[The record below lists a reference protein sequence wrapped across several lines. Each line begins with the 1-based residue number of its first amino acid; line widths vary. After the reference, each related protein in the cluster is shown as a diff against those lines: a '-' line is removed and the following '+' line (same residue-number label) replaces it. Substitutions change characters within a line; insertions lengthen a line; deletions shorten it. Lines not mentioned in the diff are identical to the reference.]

1 VKLTQVPASID
12 EQKRLQALRD
22 LEVLDSGPELEFD
35 ALVKAAA
42 LVCGTPISLIS
53 LVEENRQ
60 WFKANVG
67 LPGVTETSRDVSFC
81 AHAMQQ
87 GALMEVEDATKDRR
101 FSANPLVN
109 GDPGIRFYAGVPLAL
124 TNGQN
129 VGSLCVID
137 REPRKLTQHQRD
149 VLSHLGYAAA
159 RALEARIAVQSEKEL
174 RLVESRAA
182 SILKSSPDA
191 IVTMGLDGQIQ
202 HYNDAAE
209 RLFACTADDLIG
221 QSIYRFVPALLD
233 DQRMV
238 DVTAWLAKETGKSFE
253 TTGLRWDGASFP
265 ISIAF
270 GQVVSGFGTFLG
282 MTAIIRDIRD
292 LVNARATAIE
302 NEERV
307 RRLYE
312 TTPAMMHSIDATGR
326 LLSVSDRWLEV
337 LGYRREDVIGRFSS
351 EFLTEESRV
360 KARTVLPEFFRTGH
374 CEQVEY
380 QLVSSRGEIIDV
392 LLSATLERDPEGK
405 PIRTMAIIEDV
416 TLRRLAERRL
426 AEEKQRLAN
435 IIEGTQAGTWEW
447 NVQTGETRFNERW
460 AEIIG
465 YTLSELQPVS
475 IDTWMRHAHPDDLYS
490 SGEYLHEHFDGK
502 SDAYDFEAR
511 MRHREGH
518 WVWVHDRGKV
528 ITWTPDGKPEWMFG
542 THQDITLRKIQEDT
556 LRKSQIFLDRTGR
569 VAGVGGWE
577 VDLQTGDIVW
587 SEETCRIHG
596 VEPGY
601 VPTMDEAIA
610 YYAPE
615 ARPIIQNAVENSM
628 ATGEGWDLELPFIK
642 ASGERIWVR
651 AVGAVEFEGDKPI
664 HISGA
669 LQDISERV
677 EQRIAV
683 ERLNDQMAAAT
694 DNGRIGIWDAD
705 LRSGRT
711 YYSDMWCELLG
722 YSREEFGDAIDNWLK
737 LVHPDDRERAKAADR
752 DHIAGEA
759 AYFEE
764 EFRMRR
770 KDGSWVWILDRGRV
784 VARNDDGSPVRM
796 IGTHIDIT
804 RQKAEE
810 EERRLLAER
819 MSIATDSGGIGIWD
833 YDLVKNVVTWDPWMY
848 RLFGLPER
856 NGERVPDLWR
866 RHIHKDDYE
875 RIEQAVSSAI
885 RESRALNEE
894 YRIIRPDHSTHYIRI
909 SAKIISDDAGQPL
922 RLIGAAWDV
931 SAQRK
936 LALEL
941 ADQHELMRVTL
952 HSIGD
957 AVMTTDALGIVQW
970 LNPVAERMTSWSA
983 AEASGQP
990 SGVVFN
996 IINEETRQRAPDP
1009 ITACLQTLD
1018 IVGLDENTM
1027 LIARDGREFSVEDS
1041 AAPIRNSEGNVLG
1054 AVLVFHDVSEQR
1066 RLSREMR
1073 HRASHDPLT
1082 GLINRAEF
1090 DRRLQTVFKK
1100 SRFDGSSNVLL
1111 YIDLDQFKIVNDSC
1125 GHAVGDDLLKQVS
1138 KLLADT
1144 IRSGDSLAR
1153 LGGDEFGVILES
1165 CTAENATHIAQA
1177 ICDRMRDFRFVQDDK
1192 RFRVGTSIGLVPID
1206 ATMQSLAS
1214 ILQAADNACYAAK
1227 EGGRNRVHV
1236 WVDTDQAMA
1245 ARSGEMRWAS
1255 RIERALD
1262 DDQFVLFAQNI
1273 RPISG
1278 KLAGRHVELLI
1289 RMKDEDGSLIS
1300 PSAFLPSAERFNLA
1314 TRVDQWVLT
1323 NAIEWIAS
1331 LPEATETE
1339 TISIN
1344 LSGHSVGDRSF
1355 HRQAMEVLDEAG
1367 EAVCRR
1373 LCFEI
1378 TETAAITNLADATTF
1393 IDQVRSRGVRV
1404 ALDDFGAGASSF
1416 GYLKRFPVDYLK
1428 IDGQFIRELTDDPL
1442 NDVTVRCFVDV
1453 ARVLGIKTVAEY
1465 VESAEILSKLAS
1477 IGVDYA
1483 QGFHIHK
1490 PEAI

>member
-1 VKLTQVPASID
+1 ME

-22 LEVLDSGPELEFD
+22 LQVLDTRPEPEFD

-67 LPGVTETSRDVSFC
+67 LPSVTETPRDVSFC

-87 GALMEVEDATKDRR
+87 GALMEVEDATKDQR

-124 TNGQN
+124 TNGQY

-137 REPRKLTQHQRD
+137 REPRTLTQHQRD
-149 VLSHLGYAAA
+149 VLNHLGYAAA
-159 RALEARIAVQSEKEL
+159 RALEARVAVQSEKEL
-174 RLVESRAA
+174 RLVEARAA
-182 SILKSSPDA
+182 AILKSSPDA
-191 IVTMGLDGQIQ
+191 VVTMGLDGRIQ
-202 HYNDAAE
+202 HCNDAAE

-221 QSIYRFVPALLD
+221 QSIERILPAVLEDKRLL
-233 DQRMV
+233 
-238 DVTAWLAKETGKSFE
+238 DVTAWLEKGTGKLVESS
-253 TTGLRWDGASFP
+253 GLRSDGTSFP
-265 ISIAF
+265 VSISF
-270 GQVVSGFGTFLG
+270 GQVVSGLGSFLG
-282 MTAIIRDIRD
+282 MTAIIRDISD
-292 LVNARATAIE
+292 LVNARASAFE
-302 NEERV
+302 NQERV

-312 TTPAMMHSIDATGR
+312 TTPAIMHSIDASGR
-326 LLSVSDRWLEV
+326 LLTVSDRWLEV
-337 LGYRREDVIGRFSS
+337 LGYHREEVIGRFSS
-351 EFLTEESRV
+351 EFLTEASRL
-360 KARTVLPEFFRTGH
+360 KARAVLPEFFRTGH
-374 CEQVEY
+374 CELVEY

-392 LLSATLERDPEGK
+392 LLSATLERDSEGR
-405 PIRTMAIIEDV
+405 PVRTMAIMEDV

-426 AEEKQRLAN
+426 AEEKRRLGY

-465 YTLSELQPVS
+465 YTLSEMQPVS
-475 IDTWMRHAHPDDLYS
+475 IDTWMKHAHPDDLQS
-490 SGEYLHEHFDGK
+490 SGEALHAHFDGK

-511 MRHREGH
+511 MRHKDGH

-528 ITWTPDGKPEWMFG
+528 ITRTPDGKPEWMFG
-542 THQDITLRKIQEDT
+542 THQDITLRKIQEDA
-556 LRKSQIFLDRTGR
+556 LRKSRIFLERTGK

-577 VDLQTGDIVW
+577 VDLATGDIIW
-587 SEETCRIHG
+587 SDETCQIHG

-601 VPTMDEAIA
+601 RPTMDEAIA

-615 ARPIIQNAVENSM
+615 ARPIIQNAVEKGM

-651 AVGAVEFEGDKPI
+651 AVGAVEFDGEKPVR
-664 HISGA
+664 ISGA
-669 LQDISERV
+669 FQDISERI
-677 EQRIAV
+677 EQRARL
-683 ERLNDQMAAAT
+683 ERLNEQMAAAT
-694 DNGRIGIWDAD
+694 ENGGIGIWDAD
-705 LRSGRT
+705 LRTGRT
-711 YYSDMWCELLG
+711 YYSDIWCELLG
-722 YSREEFGDAIDNWLK
+722 YSREEFGNAIDNWLA
-737 LVHPDDRERAKAADR
+737 LVHPDDRERAQAADR
-752 DHIAGEA
+752 DHIAGETP
-759 AYFEE
+759 YFEE

-796 IGTHIDIT
+796 IGTHIDVS
-804 RQKAEE
+804 RRKAEE

-833 YDLVKNVVTWDPWMY
+833 YDLVMNVVTWDPWMY

-856 NGERVPDLWR
+856 SGERVSDLWR
-866 RHIHKDDYE
+866 RHIHQDDYE
-875 RIEQAVSSAI
+875 RIEQAAHLAI
-885 RESRALNEE
+885 RENRPLNEE

-909 SAKIISDDAGQPL
+909 SAKVISDVSGQPL

-936 LALEL
+936 MALEL
-941 ADQHELMRVTL
+941 EDQHELMRVTL

-957 AVMTTDALGIVQW
+957 AVITTDALGIVQW
-970 LNPVAERMTSWSA
+970 LNPVAERMTGWSA

-990 SGVVFN
+990 SSVVFD

-1009 ITACLQTLD
+1009 ITACLRSLD

-1027 LIARDGREFSVEDS
+1027 LIARDGQEFSIKDS
-1041 AAPIRNSEGNVLG
+1041 AAPIRNSEGEVLG

-1073 HRASHDPLT
+1073 YRASHDPLT

-1090 DRRLQTVFKK
+1090 DRRLQTVFEK
-1100 SRFDGSSNVLL
+1100 SRFDSSSNVLL

-1144 IRSGDSLAR
+1144 IRSGDTLAR
-1153 LGGDEFGVILES
+1153 LGGDEFGVILEA
-1165 CTAENATHIAQA
+1165 CPAENATRIAQA
-1177 ICDRMRDFRFVQDDK
+1177 MCDRMRDFRFVHDDK

-1206 ATMQSLAS
+1206 GTMQSLAS

-1236 WVDTDQAMA
+1236 WVNTDQAIA

-1278 KLAGRHVELLI
+1278 TLAGRHVELLI

-1323 NAIEWIAS
+1323 HAIDWIAR

-1339 TISIN
+1339 TISVN

-1355 HRQAMEVLDEAG
+1355 HRQAMEILDEAG
-1367 EAVCRR
+1367 YAVCRR

-1416 GYLKRFPVDYLK
+1416 GYLKRFPVDFLK
-1428 IDGQFIRELTDDPL
+1428 IDGQFIRDLTNDPL
-1442 NDVTVRCFVDV
+1442 NDVAVRCFVDV